1 MKCLLCNFNAKDKI
15 EIENHYINFHNVDI
29 DNKYF
34 RRLIEKKNNVFTG
47 KKCSKC
53 DDFIPT
59 TGLKISHDFLKHYD
73 DGNEHLLD
81 DEKPI
86 SIVNIG
92 NSIKK
97 YEITF
102 RDHSSSYDFYNSRKL
117 VDEFLTNVKNLIKRR
132 NQYFIIRCGF
142 SIENFQPTLDNYNEP
157 LKNTRY
163 WSTEPIETKSFNDFV
178 YFNVRQSILKRVIN
192 NGMSGSSW
200 RFNRFVYLNIKTFSV
215 NENILKT

>member
-1 MKCLLCNFNAKDKI
+1 MKCLLCNFNAKDKN
-15 EIENHYINFHNVDI
+15 EIKNHYINFHNVDK

-59 TGLKISHDFLKHYD
+59 TGFKISHDFLKHYD
-73 DGNEHLLD
+73 DGKEHLLD

-102 RDHSSSYDFYNSRKL
+102 QDHSSSYDFYNSTKL

-142 SIENFQPTLDNYNEP
+142 
-157 LKNTRY
+157 
-163 WSTEPIETKSFNDFV
+163 
-178 YFNVRQSILKRVIN
+178 
-192 NGMSGSSW
+192 
-200 RFNRFVYLNIKTFSV
+200 
-215 NENILKT
+215 

>member
-1 MKCLLCNFNAKDKI
+1 MKCLLCNFNAKDKN
-15 EIENHYINFHNVDI
+15 EIENHYINFHNVDK

-59 TGLKISHDFLKHYD
+59 TGFKISHDFLKHYD
-73 DGNEHLLD
+73 DGKEHLLD

-102 RDHSSSYDFYNSRKL
+102 RDHSSSYDFYNSTKL
-117 VDEFLTNVKNLIKRR
+117 VD
-132 NQYFIIRCGF
+132 
-142 SIENFQPTLDNYNEP
+142 
-157 LKNTRY
+157 
-163 WSTEPIETKSFNDFV
+163 
-178 YFNVRQSILKRVIN
+178 
-192 NGMSGSSW
+192 
-200 RFNRFVYLNIKTFSV
+200 
-215 NENILKT
+215 

>member
-1 MKCLLCNFNAKDKI
+1 MKCLLCNFVATDKN
-15 EIENHYINFHNVDI
+15 EIKNHYINFHNVDK

-34 RRLIEKKNNVFTG
+34 RRLIEKKNNVFCG
-47 KKCSKC
+47 QKCSKC
-53 DDFIPT
+53 NEFIPT
-59 TGLKISHDFLKHYD
+59 TSFKRSHDFLKHYD
-73 DGNEHLLD
+73 KGKDLAD
-81 DEKPI
+81 VEKPI

-102 RDHSSSYDFYNSRKL
+102 REHSSSYDFYNSTKL

-178 YFNVRQSILKRVIN
+178 YFNVRESILKRVIN
-192 NGMSGSSW
+192 NGMRGSSW
-200 RFNRFVYLNIKTFSV
+200 RFNRFVYLNIKTFSA